1 MTLKMKNIKIT
12 SLVCLLFLVSGC
24 KKWLD
29 VNSDPATP
37 QNVAAEFY
45 LAPMIARMAVSVS
58 TDYANAHFKYTQN
71 VGAQVASD
79 PMERHSYY
87 NTDNAGGVLWRF
99 VYIDAGKNLEEII
112 TKSEAQQNNTLLGVS
127 YAIKAWGYQMTTDS
141 HGPIILNDALKDQ
154 LTFTYQDQPEVYE
167 KVREWCYL
175 ALEKL
180 NSPDVLVDPTLLR
193 SNDYIFGSTIPA
205 NNSLVAYRDRWKKF
219 VYAILAT
226 QYSHLTNKPEFASK
240 YADSVVKFVDL
251 SFGSTTLNASEDAMI
266 NFDGVSSANANPF
279 TVTGN
284 ALNAVASAAAAAN
297 VGSGRIGQPVISY
310 LTGGMRG
317 TPVLNPTISTTTPH
331 DPRLSRMVAPLTTG
345 VYKGV
350 VATRGD
356 VPTAKT
362 IPHVYGSVAA
372 PYPGKYIFGQGLT
385 DANKS
390 RLPLYSYAQ
399 LQFAKA
405 EALFIKGDKGGAW
418 TAYDRGIRGHMDFV
432 NLYGRSGLSA
442 APVITASEITTY
454 MVSSEVAQDA
464 NSLTLAD
471 IMGQKYIAQWGW
483 AGQEQWC
490 DLRKWHYRA
499 DIFRQYKQLD
509 PSEFSATLA
518 GVGMYAYRLRPRFNS
533 EYVWNRS
540 ELDKWGGLLPTYS
553 YQQTW
558 FSLPTN

>member
-1 MTLKMKNIKIT
+1 MKYIKMT
-12 SLVCLLFLVSGC
+12 CLIALLIATSGC

-37 QNVAAEFY
+37 QDVAAEFY
-45 LAPMIARMAVSVS
+45 LAPMIARMAVSVT
-58 TDYANAHFKYTQN
+58 TDYANAQFKYTQN

-112 TKSEAQQNNTLLGVS
+112 TKSEAKQNNTLLGVA

-154 LTFTYQDQPEVYE
+154 LTFTYQDQPEVYA

-175 ALEKL
+175 ALQKL
-180 NSPDVLVDPTLLR
+180 NAPDGLVNPSLLR
-193 SNDYIFGSTIPA
+193 NNDFIFGSAIPA
-205 NNSLVAYRDRWKKF
+205 NNSLTAYRERWKKF

-226 QYSHLTNKPEFASK
+226 QYSHLTNKPEFNTK

-251 SFGSTTLNASEDAMI
+251 SFGATTLNSSEDAAI
-266 NFDGVSSANANPF
+266 NFEGVSAANANPF
-279 TVTGN
+279 SVTGN
-284 ALNAVASAAAAAN
+284 TLNSVASAAAAAQ
-297 VGSGRIGQPVISY
+297 VGSGRIGQPVINY

-317 TPVLNPTISTTTPH
+317 TPATNPTITATTPY
-331 DPRLSRMVAPLTTG
+331 DPRLSRMVAPMTTN

-356 VPTAKT
+356 VPTTKT

-372 PYPGKYIFGQGLT
+372 PFPGKYIFGQGLT
-385 DANKS
+385 DGVKS
-390 RLPLYSYAQ
+390 RLPLYTYSQ

-405 EALFIKGDKGGAW
+405 EALFLKGDLGGAW
-418 TAYDRGIRGHMDFV
+418 IAYDRGIRGHMDFV
-432 NLYGRSGLSA
+432 NTFGRSGLTTAPAITSA
-442 APVITASEITTY
+442 EITAY
-454 MVSSEVAQDA
+454 MTSSEVAQNA
-464 NSLTLAD
+464 TTLTLAD
-471 IMGQKYIAQWGW
+471 IMGQKYVAQWGW

-499 DIFRQYKQLD
+499 DIFKQFKQLD
-509 PSEFSATLA
+509 ASEFAATIN
-518 GVGMYAYRLRPRFNS
+518 GVGAYAYRLRPRYNS
-533 EYVWNRS
+533 EYVWNRP
-540 ELDKWGGLLPTYS
+540 ELQKWGGLLPTYS
-553 YQQTW
+553 YQETW

>member
-1 MTLKMKNIKIT
+1 MKYIKIT
-12 SLVCLLFLVSGC
+12 CLFALLISTSGC

-37 QNVAAEFY
+37 QDVAAEFY
-45 LAPMIARMAVSVS
+45 LAPMIARMGVSVG
-58 TDYANAHFKYTQN
+58 TDYSNAHFKYTQN

-112 TKSEAQQNNTLLGVS
+112 TKAEAQKNNTLLGVA

-175 ALEKL
+175 ALAKL
-180 NSPDVLVDPTLLR
+180 NTPDGLVNPALLR
-193 SNDYIFGSTIPA
+193 SSDYIFGSTIPA
-205 NNSLVAYRDRWKKF
+205 NNSVTVYRERWRKF

-226 QYSHLTNKPEFASK
+226 QYSHLTNKPDFKTK

-251 SFGSTTLNASEDAMI
+251 SFGATVQNSSEDAAI
-266 NFDGVSSANANPF
+266 SFDGVSAANANPIS
-279 TVTGN
+279 VTGN
-284 ALNAVASAAAAAN
+284 SLNAVASSAGAAQ
-297 VGSGRIGQPVISY
+297 VGSGRVGQPLINY

-317 TPVLNPTISTTTPH
+317 TPALNPTITASTPY
-331 DPRLSRMVAPLTTG
+331 DPRLSRMVASMASG

-356 VPTAKT
+356 VPTVKT

-372 PYPGKYIFGQGLT
+372 TFPGKYIFGQGLT
-385 DANKS
+385 DVNKS
-390 RLPLYSYAQ
+390 RLPLYTYAQ
-399 LQFAKA
+399 LQFAKS
-405 EALFIKGDKGGAW
+405 EALFLKGDLGGAW
-418 TAYDRGIRGHMDFV
+418 TAYDKGIKGHMDFV
-432 NLYGRSGLSA
+432 NTFGRTGVSA
-442 APVITASEITTY
+442 APVISQAEITAY
-454 MVSSEVAQDA
+454 MTSSEVAQNA
-464 NSLTLAD
+464 ASLTLAD

-499 DIFRQYKQLD
+499 DVFKQFKQLD
-509 PSEFSATLA
+509 AAEFSATLN
-518 GVGMYAYRLRPRFNS
+518 GVGLYAYRLRPRYNS
-533 EYVWNRS
+533 EYVWNRE
-540 ELDKWGGLLPTYS
+540 ELQKWGGLQPTYS
-553 YQQTW
+553 YQETW

>member
-1 MTLKMKNIKIT
+1 MKYIKIT
-12 SLVCLLFLVSGC
+12 CLIALLISTSGC

-29 VNSDPATP
+29 VNKDTATP
-37 QNVAAEFY
+37 QDVAAEFY
-45 LAPMIARMAVSVS
+45 LAPIIARMAITVG

-87 NTDNAGGVLWRF
+87 NTDNAGGVMWRF

-112 TKSEAQQNNTLLGVS
+112 TKSQAQQNNTLLGVA
-127 YAIKAWGYQMTTDS
+127 YAIKAWGYQMATDS

-154 LTFTYQDQPEVYE
+154 LTFTYQDQPEVYA

-175 ALEKL
+175 ALAKL
-180 NSPDVLVDPTLLR
+180 NTPDVLVNPTLLR
-193 SNDYIFGSTIPA
+193 NNDYLFGSTIPA
-205 NNSLVAYRDRWKKF
+205 TNTLTVYRERWKKF

-226 QYSHLTNKPEFASK
+226 QYSHLTNKPEFTTK

-251 SFGSTTLNASEDAMI
+251 SFGATTLNSSEDATI
-266 NFDGVSSANANPF
+266 NFEGVSAANANPF
-279 TVTGN
+279 SVTGN
-284 ALNAVASAAAAAN
+284 ALNAVASAAAVAN
-297 VGSGRIGQPVISY
+297 VGSGRIGQPVVSY

-317 TPVLNPTISTTTPH
+317 VPALNPVIAPLTPY

-356 VPTAKT
+356 TPTAKT
-362 IPHVYGSVAA
+362 IPHVYGGVAA

-385 DANKS
+385 DAQKP
-390 RLPLYSYAQ
+390 RLPLYTYAQ

-405 EALFIKGDKGGAW
+405 EALFLKGDLGGAW
-418 TAYDRGIRGHMDFV
+418 IAYDRGIKGHMDFV
-432 NLYGRSGLSA
+432 NTFGRSGLSQ
-442 APVITASEITTY
+442 APVITAAEITAY
-454 MVSSEVAQDA
+454 MSSTEVAPNGA
-464 NSLTLAD
+464 ALTIAD
-471 IMGQKYIAQWGW
+471 IMGQKYVAQWGW

-499 DIFRQYKQLD
+499 DVFKQFKQLD
-509 PSEFSATLA
+509 ATEFAATLNGA
-518 GVGMYAYRLRPRFNS
+518 GLYAYRLRPRFNS

-540 ELDKWGGLLPTYS
+540 ELEKWGGLLPTYS
-553 YQQTW
+553 YQETW